1 MAEGEQAPL
10 RLAGVRLESGIVIVT
25 LDSGETFELAPESVP
40 ENLPAVGESIS
51 SPLLH
56 EIRQAAER
64 KRIARRVFGMLDRRL
79 QPVARLR
86 DKLLTDGCDEM
97 ALDDVLEQMA
107 RQGLYSDRV
116 YAEAWCRDT
125 LLSKA
130 VGRRYLVDKLWRKRV
145 PRHEAEAAAR
155 TVLSPEQEQELAER
169 AAADRW
175 RRIRGACDRKAEAK
189 VMRFLLGRGFSPQQA
204 RQAARQMKPDR

>member
-1 MAEGEQAPL
+1 MAEAEQAPL
-10 RLAGVRLESGIVIVT
+10 RLAGVRQESGTVIVT
-25 LDSGETFELAPESVP
+25 LDSGETLELAPESVP
-40 ENLPAVGESIS
+40 GNLPAVGESIS

-64 KRIARRVFGMLDRRL
+64 KQIARRLFRLLDRRL

-86 DKLLTDGCDEM
+86 DKLLDDGCDET

-145 PRHEAEAAAR
+145 PRHEAEAAVGA
-155 TVLSPEQEQELAER
+155 VLSPEHEQELAEQ

-175 RRIRGACDRKAEAK
+175 RRIRGDRDRKAEAK
-189 VMRFLLGRGFSPQQA
+189 VIRFLLGRGFSPQQA
-204 RQAARQMKPDR
+204 YQAAQQSKPDR